1 MVFPYTFSENFET
14 GTKGNFDSET
24 DTERRL
30 NFTKGAA
37 CWGAYGMV
45 VDLSKGSADA
55 YLQDVGFA
63 TAANTTLYM
72 RFMMKLEGV
81 TFGAEN
87 DEVKILDLLA
97 GAVSELQLVL
107 VYRGPEGIVLEIR
120 DPDASMG
127 RSWIRPRM
135 DEWLCVE
142 ASWTVDNAGANDGRA
157 SLYIDGHRASVAKMD
172 QAAFT
177 IGRIG
182 AMGQTGDI
190 EGKIY
195 FDHILVDNDRLMPC
209 FDTPNKT
216 LTASGWACL
225 GPCTIEQVRLIDGG
239 SGNSEVEIYNTDELA
254 YSEEDMVAYL
264 AVTTAAPK
272 FVQSDKPVS
281 LKRGCYLKLTGTN
294 PRAIVRLGGG
304 YGDGGYGHEPHY
316 EPFEAEIPDS
326 DEP

>member
-1 MVFPYTFSENFET
+1 MVFPYTFSETFET

-30 NFTKGAA
+30 NFVKGAA
-37 CWGAYGMV
+37 HLGAYGMV

-63 TAANTTLYM
+63 TAANTTSYL
-72 RFMMKLEGV
+72 RFMMKLEDV

-87 DEVKILDLLA
+87 DEIKILVLLA
-97 GAVSELQLVL
+97 VATEELQLVL
-107 VYRGPEGIVLEIR
+107 VYRGPEGIVLELR
-120 DPDASMG
+120 DPDSSFG
-127 RSWIRPRM
+127 RSWIRPRQN
-135 DEWLCVE
+135 EWVCVE
-142 ASWTVDNAGANDGRA
+142 LSWTVDNAGANDGRA
-157 SLYIDGHRASVAKMD
+157 SLMIDGHKASVAKMD
-172 QAAFT
+172 QGAFT

-209 FDTPNKT
+209 YDTPNKT
-216 LTASGWACL
+216 LTMRGWACL
-225 GPCTIEQVRLIDGG
+225 GPCEIEQVRLIDGG
-239 SGNSEVEIYNTDELA
+239 SSNSEAEIYDTDELA
-254 YSEEDMVAYL
+254 YSEEDMVDYL

-272 FVQSDKPVS
+272 FAVTNRSYS
-281 LKRGCYLKLTGTN
+281 MKRGCYVKLTGTN
-294 PRAIVRLGGG
+294 SRAIVRMGGHSA
-304 YGDGGYGHEPHY
+304 GDDDHEGHY
-316 EPFEAEIPDS
+316 EPFEAEVADF